1 MSDFPFSIPTTQPP
15 SHFTLTFSQRVING
29 NQAGLMRVMPSYDS
43 QQDIF
48 FVNVPFSYKIIGMSL
63 SLDKDSPTYD
73 NKDYDF
79 QLRTRPKDS
88 ATTTESALTS
98 VGETLSFNNVLKST
112 SRSALFTNP
121 QTITNEHDLGLRVDS
136 TATSSSPEYGVI
148 LWCQTV

>member
-15 SHFTLTFSQRVING
+15 SHFTLTFSQRVINV
-29 NQAGLMRVMPSYDS
+29 NQGGLMRVMPSYDS

-63 SLDKDSPTYD
+63 SLDRDTGPD
-73 NKDYDF
+73 DKDYDF

-88 ATTTESALTS
+88 ATTAEADLTS
-98 VGETLSFNNVLKST
+98 VGETLSFDGVLKAT

-121 QTITNEHDLGLRVDS
+121 PTITNAVDMGLNVES